1 MNVLFNCSIIKRVH
15 LRLESSPIELEI
27 VYTDEQG
34 SWIVRKKVDDMTM
47 GSREY
52 RKEGY
57 KKAYN
62 TIKTAL
68 LNKESFVDIEIEI

>member
-1 MNVLFNCSIIKRVH
+1 MNALFNCSIIKSVH
-15 LRLESSPIELEI
+15 LRLETSPIELEI

-34 SWIVRKKVDDMTM
+34 SWMVHRKVDNMDM
-47 GSREY
+47 SRREY
-52 RKEGY
+52 SKEEY

-68 LNKESFVDIEIEI
+68 LNKESFVEIEI